1 MQARDFLD
9 VLRRRWLAVVA
20 VVVICTGAAA
30 AFEYH
35 ATPQYRADA
44 KVYFA
49 IKTSTT
55 GTGNDLSQGSAY
67 VQGQV
72 LTYATLATT
81 PTVLVP
87 VIAELKL
94 NRTPSQL
101 AGQISASVLP
111 NTVVVTV
118 EATSSSPRLAASLA
132 NSVAQQL
139 GVAVAGLAPVD
150 ATGASRIV
158 AHTIATAP
166 VPKVPATPK
175 KKRNISAAFVGSLLI
190 GVAFAMLLELLA
202 TQGRRDRSSLP
213 PVDAPMLGEVPWL
226 ADGAGQSFARV
237 ESGLYQAGADLD
249 RLRESLDFVL
259 VDRLPK
265 VVIVAGM
272 SVPEDKSATALR
284 LAFASAEAGTRT
296 LLIDANLRAP
306 TVAKRLGKPRGPGL
320 SSVLAGRTS
329 FDDVVVDYGSQ
340 LHVLTS
346 GPTPPNPTY
355 LLGSKSMEIL
365 LKELSG
371 RYDLVIIDSPAVLAH
386 EDTKGIVP
394 YTAGVVLVAPAR
406 RPRLR
411 RRRDA
416 NKLLDWSTVREA
428 AKEVGPVSA
437 LLGIVASGR

>member
-30 AFEYH
+30 ALEYH
-35 ATPQYRADA
+35 ATPEYRASA

-81 PTVLVP
+81 PTVLAP
-87 VIAELKL
+87 VLAELKL

-118 EATSSSPRLAASLA
+118 QATDSSARLAASLA

-139 GVAVAGLAPVD
+139 GVAVAALAPVD

-158 AHTIATAP
+158 ARTIATAP

-175 KKRNISAAFVGSLLI
+175 KKRNISAAFVGSLLLGI
-190 GVAFAMLLELLA
+190 ACAMLLELWA
-202 TQGRRDRSSLP
+202 TQRRRDGKLP
-213 PVDAPMLGEVPWL
+213 SPSDAPMLGEVSWL
-226 ADGAGQSFARV
+226 PDGGVRSFARI
-237 ESGLYQAGADLD
+237 ESGLYQAGVEFD

-272 SVPEDKSATALR
+272 IVQEDKSASALR

-306 TVAKRLGKPRGPGL
+306 TVAKRLGQPQGPGL
-320 SSVLAGRTS
+320 SSVLAGRTT
-329 FDDVVVDYGSQ
+329 FDDVVVGFGSQ
-340 LHVLTS
+340 LDVLTS
-346 GPTPPNPTY
+346 GPTPPNPAD
-355 LLGSKSMEIL
+355 LLGSKSMEHL
-365 LKELSG
+365 LKEVGG
-371 RYDLVIIDSPAVLAH
+371 RYGLVIIDSSAVLAH
-386 EDTKGIVP
+386 EDTKRIVP
-394 YTAGVVLVAPAR
+394 YVAGVVLVAPTTHR
-406 RPRLR
+406 RGR
-411 RRRDA
+411 RRNV
-416 NKLLDWSTVREA
+416 NKLLKWSTVREA
-428 AKEVGPVSA
+428 AEELGPVTA
-437 LLGIVASGR
+437 VLGIVASGR

>member
-30 AFEYH
+30 AVEYH

-44 KVYFA
+44 KVYFS

-94 NRTPSQL
+94 KQTPTQL

-118 EATSSSPRLAASLA
+118 QATSSSPRLAASLA

-139 GVAVAGLAPVD
+139 GVAVAALAPVD

-158 AHTIATAP
+158 ARTIATAP

-175 KKRNISAAFVGSLLI
+175 KKRNISAAFVGSLLL

-202 TQGRRDRSSLP
+202 TRARRDRNSLP
-213 PVDAPMLGEVPWL
+213 PIDAPMLGEVPWM
-226 ADGAGQSFARV
+226 ADTGGQSFARI
-237 ESGLYQAGADLD
+237 ESGLYQAGADFD

-265 VVIVAGM
+265 VVIVAGTI
-272 SVPEDKSATALR
+272 VPEDKSATALR

-329 FDDVVVDYGSQ
+329 FDDVVVDFGSQ
-340 LHVLTS
+340 LDVLMS

-355 LLGSKSMEIL
+355 LLGSRSMEIL

-371 RYDLVIIDSPAVLAH
+371 RYDLVIIDSPAVLAQK
-386 EDTKGIVP
+386 DTKRIVP
-394 YTAGVVLVAPAR
+394 YTAGLVLVAPAR
-406 RPRLR
+406 RRHFGR
-411 RRRDA
+411 RRSAD
-416 NKLLDWSTVREA
+416 KLLDWSTVREA
-428 AKEVGPVSA
+428 AKEAGPASA
-437 LLGIVASGR
+437 VLGIVASGR

>member
-1 MQARDFLD
+1 MEARDFLD

-30 AFEYH
+30 ALEYH

-87 VIAELKL
+87 VLAELKL
-94 NRTPSQL
+94 NRTPSRL

-118 EATSSSPRLAASLA
+118 QATDPSPRLAASLA

-139 GVAVAGLAPVD
+139 GVAVAALAPVD

-158 AHTIATAP
+158 ARTIATAP

-175 KKRNISAAFVGSLLI
+175 KKRNISAAFVGSLLLGI
-190 GVAFAMLLELLA
+190 AAAMLLELLA
-202 TQGRRDRSSLP
+202 TQGRRDRRRLSRIDT
-213 PVDAPMLGEVPWL
+213 PVLGEVSWL
-226 ADGAGQSFARV
+226 AGGEARSFAKI
-237 ESGLYQAGADLD
+237 ESGLYQAGADFE

-265 VVIVAGM
+265 IVIVAGM
-272 SVPEDKSATALR
+272 SVPDDKSATALR

-306 TVAKRLGKPRGPGL
+306 TVAKRLGEPHGPGL
-320 SSVLAGRTS
+320 SSVLTGRTS
-329 FDDVVVDYGSQ
+329 FDDVVVDFGSR
-340 LHVLTS
+340 LDVLTS

-355 LLGSKSMEIL
+355 LLGSTSMEHL
-365 LKELSG
+365 LKEMSG
-371 RYDLVIIDSPAVLAH
+371 RYDLVIIDSSAVLAY
-386 EDTKGIVP
+386 EDTTRIVP
-394 YTAGVVLVAPAR
+394 YTSGVLLVAPTKR
-406 RPRLR
+406 GLGS
-411 RRRDA
+411 RRDA
-416 NKLLDWSTVREA
+416 NKLLDWSAVREA
-428 AKEVGPVSA
+428 SQELGPVTA
-437 LLGIVASGR
+437 VLGIVASGR